1 MDVGV
6 GISLEKKM
14 YRYMNAMGTYVPFVS
29 LVTDEQWTGRSV
41 EQVETNKIE
50 IVETNE
56 KLEMS
61 QV

>member
-41 EQVETNKIE
+41 EQVETNKTE

-61 QV
+61 HV

>member
-1 MDVGV
+1 
-6 GISLEKKM
+6 
-14 YRYMNAMGTYVPFVS
+14 MNAMGTYVPFVS

-61 QV
+61 HV